1 MKATPQEQLK
11 ELKRGAVEILPE
23 DELLRKLEE
32 SYKTRKP
39 LIVKF
44 GADPSRPDIH
54 LGHTVVMNKLK
65 TLQDFGHDVHF
76 LIGDF
81 TAQIGD
87 PTGRNK
93 TRQQLSAEEV
103 KRNAETYQDQVF
115 KILDPAK
122 TKIVYNSTW
131 LGKIHLARFLQ
142 TLMTTTVVQLL
153 AREDFTERFKTEQ
166 PIYLHEF
173 LYPILQGYDSVEMK
187 ADIELGGTDQKF
199 NLLMGRHLQKSYG
212 IQQQAVII
220 MPILEGLDGV
230 NKMSK
235 SLDNYISLTDSPKD
249 IFGKIMSISDV
260 LMLRYYDLLSNLTVS
275 QIEQMKADLQAGTL
289 HPMKVK
295 KQLAE
300 EIVTRFHGPGSGAEE
315 LQRFEEL
322 FSKKSLT
329 TDLPLVEAQVDS
341 EGRLNLIGFMTE
353 QGFVKSKS
361 DARRLLQ
368 QKAVKVDGEVVQE
381 EWFQAQPG
389 VEYVLRAG
397 KLKMVKLRVAPKG

>member
-11 ELKRGAVEILPE
+11 ELKRGAVEVIPE
-23 DELLRKLEE
+23 DELYRKLEE
-32 SYKTRKP
+32 SYKTQKP
-39 LIVKF
+39 LVVKF

-65 TLQDFGHDVHF
+65 TLQDFGHDIHF

-87 PTGRNK
+87 PTGKNK
-93 TRQQLSAEEV
+93 TRQQLSADEV

-115 KILDPAK
+115 KILDPSK
-122 TKIVYNSTW
+122 TKIVYNSSW
-131 LGKIHLARFLQ
+131 LGKIHLAQFLQ
-142 TLMTTTVVQLL
+142 TLMTTTVGQLL
-153 AREDFTERFKTEQ
+153 ARDDFTERFNAEQ

-212 IQQQAVII
+212 IPQQAVII

-235 SLDNYISLTDSPKD
+235 SLDNYISLTDSAKD
-249 IFGKIMSISDV
+249 IFGKIMSVSDV
-260 LMLRYYDLLSNLTVS
+260 LMLRYYDLLSSLAVS
-275 QIEQMKADLQAGTL
+275 QIEQMKADLLSGAL
-289 HPMKVK
+289 HPMKAK

-322 FSKKSLT
+322 FSKKSLI
-329 TDLPLVEAQVDS
+329 TDLPLVEVQLDPT
-341 EGRLNLIGFMTE
+341 GRINLVGFMTD
-353 QGFVKSKS
+353 QSFVKSKS

-368 QKAVKVDGEVVQE
+368 QKAVKIDGEVVQE

-389 VEYVLRAG
+389 SEYVLRAG
-397 KLKMVKLRVAPKG
+397 KLKMVKLRVALKI